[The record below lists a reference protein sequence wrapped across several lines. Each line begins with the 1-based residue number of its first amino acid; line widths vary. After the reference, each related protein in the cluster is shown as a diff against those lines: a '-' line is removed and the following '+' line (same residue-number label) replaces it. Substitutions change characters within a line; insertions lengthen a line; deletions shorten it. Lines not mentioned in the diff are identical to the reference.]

1 MYWRLDQRF
10 IRRARGDF
18 DPSGGAARRLQSPAP
33 EQGCGAFH
41 FHASA
46 PFNGAQQEFVMAQ
59 ERKRSNREVKK
70 PKAIKPAKDPN
81 PPLMAAGRLAPIKQ
95 PKKG

>member
-1 MYWRLDQRF
+1 
-10 IRRARGDF
+10 
-18 DPSGGAARRLQSPAP
+18 
-33 EQGCGAFH
+33 
-41 FHASA
+41 
-46 PFNGAQQEFVMAQ
+46 MAQ

-81 PPLMAAGRLAPIKQ
+81 PPSVEAGRLAAIKQ